1 MLECRICDGRA
12 NGSFQQDILSTFSW
26 GALNQGA
33 SCDLFPFEG
42 TGHGISRDLRKW
54 SNQRLLV
61 CGAQVHHLSP
71 GNVDTVY
78 QIGAGDEIGGKKCH
92 FFWNIRIHG
101 PFDFVDPVALGVVL
115 ERYLDMTLLYGG
127 SLPMNGTTD
136 LTVTVAK
143 RIWQVFYA
151 CLCGFA
157 RMP

>member
-1 MLECRICDGRA
+1 MPDGIKDGLKFGLVDRDAWLKLLSICKFT
-12 NGSFQQDILSTFSW
+12 SSPHT
-26 GALNQGA
+26 
-33 SCDLFPFEG
+33 LFG
-42 TGHGISRDLRKW
+42 
-54 SNQRLLV
+54 
-61 CGAQVHHLSP
+61 
-71 GNVDTVY
+71 
-78 QIGAGDEIGGKKCH
+78 
-92 FFWNIRIHG
+92 IHG
-101 PFDFVDPVALGVVL
+101 PFDFVDPVTLGVVL